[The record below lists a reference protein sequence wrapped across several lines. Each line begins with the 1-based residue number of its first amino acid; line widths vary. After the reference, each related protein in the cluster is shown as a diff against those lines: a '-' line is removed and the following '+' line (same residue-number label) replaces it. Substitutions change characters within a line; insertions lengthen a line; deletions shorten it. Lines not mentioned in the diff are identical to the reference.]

1 MSKPKNYIFNNTFP
15 DSYKFENVNELTD
28 SETETQRIQVRSKIQ
43 SLITKFEEENREETG
58 KGRSCWTYFN
68 EMNEI
73 FGNRENVRPDYLLSS
88 INVDK
93 SDIESEVDRTI
104 NQSKKMAIE
113 IEQERLNFE
122 KQKLEIKQNEKKL
135 EREVILKIEQEKLKW
150 EKEKFEKE
158 QEFKLKLELER
169 MNKEFELKII
179 DYLWK
184 SRLISY
190 PMNFGSLSKKNGYIL
205 ADTQEEELFKLPDY
219 DVDFTLKESINDK
232 LPAYDE
238 NEEILIIIIRFKD
251 VAFDDLNNSGN
262 NHDEDYEDM
271 IQQYYENDIH
281 KILMRLRNCY
291 QGSYN
296 HA

>member
-93 SDIESEVDRTI
+93 SDIENALGTI

-205 ADTQEEELFKLPDY
+205 ADTQEGSGTTCEDLANLLLHSMEQLIIYLKELFKLPDY

-238 NEEILIIIIRFKD
+238 NEEVF
-251 VAFDDLNNSGN
+251 
-262 NHDEDYEDM
+262 
-271 IQQYYENDIH
+271 
-281 KILMRLRNCY
+281 
-291 QGSYN
+291 
-296 HA
+296 